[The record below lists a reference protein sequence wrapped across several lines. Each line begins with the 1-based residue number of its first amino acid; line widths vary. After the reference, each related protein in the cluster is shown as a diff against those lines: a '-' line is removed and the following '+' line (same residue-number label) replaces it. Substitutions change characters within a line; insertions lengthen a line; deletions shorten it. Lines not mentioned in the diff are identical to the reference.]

1 VWLARRR
8 PATGDSGFDLNGIP
22 GGEADS
28 IWVCTD
34 WTYPSFLAL
43 SVMLSGQPL
52 RSPGMRYT
60 ISLVSLIAS
69 TRFLSGLH
77 LAWSSS
83 M

>member
-1 VWLARRR
+1 
-8 PATGDSGFDLNGIP
+8 
-22 GGEADS
+22 
-28 IWVCTD
+28 
-34 WTYPSFLAL
+34 
-43 SVMLSGQPL
+43 
-52 RSPGMRYT
+52 MRYT